1 MGAGPRVVDWN
12 NDGKKDLVTG
22 ERYGYIYVFLNTGTD
37 AAPVFS
43 GTSPYDAQKLRVN
56 GSVFDSGYNSML
68 FIVDWDNDGDLDLLC
83 GDDAYGKVRLLRNT
97 GTRSAPAFTS
107 VTYIKNGGGD
117 LSVGYRSA
125 PVVVDWNGDGKKD
138 LLVGEMYG
146 SVYYF
151 ENKGTDAAPV
161 FSGSSQLK
169 ANGTALNV
177 SWDARPAVADWN
189 NDGALDLIVGN
200 YYGEVYLFLAVP
212 KPHPAKV
219 PSGSWALYE

>member
-1 MGAGPRVVDWN
+1 MGAAPRVVDWN
-12 NDGKKDLVTG
+12 NDGKKDLITG
-22 ERYGYIYVFLNTGTD
+22 DRNGYIYVFLNTGTD

-43 GTSPYDAQKLRVN
+43 GSSPYDAQKLRVN
-56 GSVFDSGYNSML
+56 GSTFDSGYNSML
-68 FIVDWDNDGDLDLLC
+68 FIVDWDNDGDLDVLC

-138 LLVGEMYG
+138 LLVGEVYG
-146 SVYYF
+146 NVYYF

-169 ANGTALNV
+169 ANGTTLNV
-177 SWDARPAVADWN
+177 SWDARPAMADWN
-189 NDGALDLIVGN
+189 NDGTLDLIVGN
-200 YYGEVYLFLAVP
+200 GDGQVYVYLAVP
-212 KPHPAKV
+212 KQRPARV
-219 PSGSWALYE
+219 PSASWALYE